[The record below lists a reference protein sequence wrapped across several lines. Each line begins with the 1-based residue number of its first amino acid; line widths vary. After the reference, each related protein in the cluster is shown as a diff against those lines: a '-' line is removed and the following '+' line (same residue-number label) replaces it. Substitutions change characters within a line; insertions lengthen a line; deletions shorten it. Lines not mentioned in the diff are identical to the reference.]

1 MGIVEEN
8 TSDPSDSALW
18 HPQRRAFTAGLIL
31 VITLVAFEAMG
42 LGTALPT
49 IVADFHASQWYSWPF
64 TVFLAS
70 SAVGTVI
77 GGRVADTR
85 GPSSSLLA
93 ALPSFAAGL
102 VIAAA
107 APSMAVLLL
116 ARVVQGLS
124 GGVLIVSLYVMIA
137 RVYPE
142 RHRPAAFG
150 ALSAAWVVP
159 ALVGPLIAGLLT
171 EHASW
176 RWVFGG
182 LAPLVCLGAAL
193 LVPTLRRFGA
203 RGEGRA
209 AARPGLPW
217 AAVGAAAGVVAL
229 NWSANQMSP
238 LGFVVAAVGAVVLV
252 PSLLRLLPEGTLRAR
267 PGLPV
272 MVLSR
277 GLLAGLF
284 FTAQAFV
291 PLSLTVVH
299 GFSPAGAGVPLTV
312 GSVGWSVGAF
322 WQSRQRRL
330 GREQVVAAGF
340 GLVGTGV
347 FALVWALPAWG
358 VPWLVFVGWFVAG
371 MGMGISVATTAV
383 AVLSRSP
390 ETERG
395 FNSSALQISDMLG
408 QALLV
413 GAGGVVVSALAS
425 ETAPTR
431 GVLPLDLV
439 LLVVAVPAAVM
450 LLRSGRAK
458 PV

>member
-1 MGIVEEN
+1 MD
-8 TSDPSDSALW
+8 TASPSSDSALW
-18 HPQRRAFTAGLIL
+18 HPHRRAFTAGLIL

-42 LGTALPT
+42 VGTALPT
-49 IVADFHASQWYSWPF
+49 IVADFHASQWYSWPL
-64 TVFLAS
+64 TVFLSAS
-70 SAVGTVI
+70 AAGTVL

-85 GPSSSLLA
+85 GPAVPLLV

-102 VIAAA
+102 LLAAL
-107 APSMAVLLL
+107 APGMAVLLV

-182 LAPLVCLGAAL
+182 LAPLVCLGAGL
-193 LVPTLRRFGA
+193 LVPTLRRFGE
-203 RGEGRA
+203 RGAEPA
-209 AARPGLPW
+209 EARPRLPW
-217 AAVGAAAGVVAL
+217 AAVGAAVSVVAL
-229 NWSANQMSP
+229 TWSAQQASLLA
-238 LGFVVAAVGAVVLV
+238 LGVAVVGLVVLV
-252 PSLLRLLPEGTLRAR
+252 PSLLRLLPPGTLRAR

-272 MVLSR
+272 MVLAR

-299 GFSPAGAGVPLTV
+299 GFSASAAGLPLTV
-312 GSVGWSVGAF
+312 GSLGWSVGAL

-330 GREQVVAAGF
+330 RGEQIVAAGF
-340 GLVGTGV
+340 CLVGTGV
-347 FALVWALPAWG
+347 FALLQALPSWG
-358 VPWLVFVGWFVAG
+358 APWLVFVGWFVAG

-383 AVLSRSP
+383 VVLSLSP
-390 ETERG
+390 EAARG

-413 GAGGVVVSALAS
+413 GAGGVVVSALA
-425 ETAPTR
+425 TADAPTR
-431 GVLPLDLV
+431 GVLPLDLG
-439 LLVVAVPAAVM
+439 LLVATLPAAVV
-450 LLRSGRAK
+450 LLRAGR
-458 PV
+458 VERV

>member
-1 MGIVEEN
+1 MGIVEGN
-8 TSDPSDSALW
+8 TSDPSGSALW

-85 GPSSSLLA
+85 GPASSLLA

-159 ALVGPLIAGLLT
+159 ALLGPLIAGLLT

-182 LAPLVCLGAAL
+182 LAPLVCIGAAL

-203 RGEGRA
+203 RGEGRV

-229 NWSANQMSP
+229 NWSVNQTSP
-238 LGFVVAAVGAVVLV
+238 LGLVVAAVGVVVLV

-322 WQSRQRRL
+322 WQSRQRRM
-330 GREQVVAAGF
+330 GREQVVATGF

-347 FALVWALPAWG
+347 FALVWALPAGG

-450 LLRSGRAK
+450 LLRAGRVK

>member
-1 MGIVEEN
+1 MGIVEDN
-8 TSDPSDSALW
+8 TSDHSDSALW

-77 GGRVADTR
+77 GGRIADVR

-93 ALPSFAAGL
+93 ALPSFAGGL

-159 ALVGPLIAGLLT
+159 ALMGPLIAGLLT

-193 LVPTLRRFGA
+193 LVPTLCRFGA
-203 RGEGRA
+203 RGEGRV

-229 NWSANQMSP
+229 NWSANQRSP
-238 LGFVVAAVGAVVLV
+238 LGLVVAVVGVVVLV

-312 GSVGWSVGAF
+312 GSVGWSVGAL
-322 WQSRQRRL
+322 WQSRQRRMS
-330 GREQVVAAGF
+330 GEQIVAAGF

-347 FALVWALPAWG
+347 FALVWALPVWG

-383 AVLSRSP
+383 TVLSRSP
-390 ETERG
+390 EAERG

-425 ETAPTR
+425 GAAPTR

-450 LLRSGRAK
+450 LLRSGRAE

>member
-1 MGIVEEN
+1 MN
-8 TSDPSDSALW
+8 TADASSRPDSALW
-18 HPQRRAFTAGLIL
+18 DPRRRAFTAGLIL

-49 IVADFHASQWYSWPF
+49 IVAEFHAAQWYSWPF
-64 TVFLAS
+64 TVFLAA

-77 GGRVADTR
+77 GGRLSDTR
-85 GPSSSLLA
+85 GPAVPLLV
-93 ALPSFAAGL
+93 ALPSFAVGL
-102 VIAAA
+102 VVAAIA
-107 APSMAVLLL
+107 PGMAVLLL
-116 ARVVQGLS
+116 GRVVQGLS

-193 LVPTLRRFGA
+193 LVPTLRRFGEPST
-203 RGEGRA
+203 GPA
-209 AARPGLPW
+209 AARPGLPLAAAG
-217 AAVGAAAGVVAL
+217 AAVGVVAL
-229 NWSANQMSP
+229 NWSAQHLS
-238 LGFVVAAVGAVVLV
+238 LLALVVAVLGLALLV
-252 PSLLRLLPEGTLRAR
+252 PSLLRLLPRGTLRAS

-272 MVLSR
+272 MVLAR

-299 GFSPAGAGVPLTV
+299 GFSPAAAGVPLTV

-330 GREQVVAAGF
+330 RGEQIVAAGF
-340 GLVGTGV
+340 LLVATGV
-347 FALVWALPAWG
+347 FALVWALPSWG
-358 VPWLVFVGWFVAG
+358 VPWLVFAGWFVAG

-383 AVLSRSP
+383 TVLSLSP
-390 ETERG
+390 EGERG

-413 GAGGVVVSALAS
+413 GAGGVVVSALA
-425 ETAPTR
+425 TASSPTR

-439 LLVVAVPAAVM
+439 LLVAALPAAVM
-450 LLRSGRAK
+450 LLRSGRVE